1 MKKDIIVTA
10 KSVEDAALEG
20 AAALGVN
27 REDVTL
33 DVIEEPKKGFL
44 GIGSTPAKV
53 KVTYILKPL
62 EAAKNFIETLLR
74 DLGIA
79 GEIQIHDDGN
89 GESLI
94 TIEGEGVSSL
104 IGHHGDTLEA
114 FQYLVNLAANKKDDE
129 GRQYTRITINIEN
142 YREKRE
148 ETLRKLASKMAAKV
162 KKTGKNVA
170 LEPMNAYERRI
181 IHAEIQ
187 KIEGVSTNS
196 VGTEGNRRV
205 IIFPE
210 GATKPTEAKT
220 ERKPAP
226 KRTDRKEKTERRE
239 KPAYD
244 KAKTEQREKPA
255 TEKSEPRKEQQKEYS
270 YKRPDGP
277 RPAPRKIEKAKD
289 LDSYFAK
296 LKEFSSNNP
305 Q

>member
-1 MKKDIIVTA
+1 MFAGVCHRRE
-10 KSVEDAALEG
+10 SGAALEG
-20 AAALGVN
+20 AATLGVN

-62 EAAKNFIETLLR
+62 EAAKNFIETLLH
-74 DLGIA
+74 DLDIA

-94 TIEGEGVSSL
+94 TIEGDGVSSL

-129 GRQYTRITINIEN
+129 GRQSTRITINIEN

-148 ETLRKLASKMAAKV
+148 ETLRKLAAKMAAKV

>member
-10 KSVEDAALEG
+10 KTIEEAALEG
-20 AAALGVN
+20 ASKLGVA
-27 REDVTL
+27 REDVEI
-33 DVIEEPKKGFL
+33 DVLEEPKKGFF
-44 GIGSTPAKV
+44 GMGAAPAKV

-62 EAAKNFIETLLR
+62 EAARNFIETLMA
-74 DLGIA
+74 DLEIQA
-79 GEIQIHDDGN
+79 EIQIHDDGN

-94 TIEGEGVSSL
+94 TIEGEGASVL

-129 GRQYTRITINIEN
+129 DRQYTRISVNIEN

-162 KKTGKNVA
+162 KKSGRNIA

-196 VGTEGNRRV
+196 VGSEGNRRV

-210 GATKPTEAKT
+210 GATKPTEAKP